1 MGNTY
6 TLNAAESSEIP
17 APPPIGSPPVPV
29 DPAPPSSQTILSAV
43 SNNPGV
49 FEDLHK
55 KCKGIFLNFNNT
67 CFKFQFI
74 CLLLNPIENTP
85 NIIRNF

>member
-6 TLNAAESSEIP
+6 TLNAAETSEIP
-17 APPPIGSPPVPV
+17 APPPIGSPPIPV

-55 KCKGIFLNFNNT
+55 KCKGIFLNKIYSHHNYYVSVSF
-67 CFKFQFI
+67 F
-74 CLLLNPIENTP
+74 LNL
-85 NIIRNF
+85 